1 MKLKPYSLGALLLI
15 LLAPATVS
23 SVPAFASAAV
33 VSPVPE
39 RHSADVIG
47 RFLAGFYGEHGP
59 TLHDRETRVSPVLKE
74 RQTAN
79 PDADVLL
86 CTRNEPRDIVIGPV
100 TVAQS
105 AVVGWATVTTH
116 WDAGL
121 TDTFTA
127 YVRLDSQPIR
137 VDDVICAG

>member
-1 MKLKPYSLGALLLI
+1 MKLKPYSLGALLLT
-15 LLAPATVS
+15 LLAPATLS
-23 SVPAFASAAV
+23 SVPALASPV
-33 VSPVPE
+33 VAPPVPE

-47 RFLAGFYGEHGP
+47 RFLVGFYGEHGP
-59 TLHDRETRVSPVLKE
+59 TLQDRETRVSQVLKD
-74 RQTAN
+74 RQKES
-79 PDADVLL
+79 PGADVLL
-86 CTRNEPRDIVIGPV
+86 CAQNVPWNIVVGPV

-105 AVVGWATVTTH
+105 AGVGWATVTTH
-116 WDAGL
+116 WEAGL

>member
-1 MKLKPYSLGALLLI
+1 MKLKPYSLGALLLT
-15 LLAPATVS
+15 LLAPATLS
-23 SVPAFASAAV
+23 SVPALASPVMA
-33 VSPVPE
+33 SPVPE

-59 TLHDRETRVSPVLKE
+59 TLHDRETRVSQVLKD
-74 RQTAN
+74 RQKES

-86 CTRNEPRDIVIGPV
+86 CAQNVPRRIVVGPV

-105 AVVGWATVTTH
+105 AEVGWATVTTY